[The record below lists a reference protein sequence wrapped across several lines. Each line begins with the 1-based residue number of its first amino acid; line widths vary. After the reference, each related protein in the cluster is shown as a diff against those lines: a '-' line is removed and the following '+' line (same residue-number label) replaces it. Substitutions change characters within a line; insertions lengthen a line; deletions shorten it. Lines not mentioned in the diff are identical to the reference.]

1 MKTTSLRWTSG
12 LLLGACLLMAV
23 AARTRG
29 SHETPV
35 RSRPVEVRPA
45 PPPEDPAEIAPA
57 PPPPPKESPAPGPVP
72 AAAWANGYRE
82 AGETGGEGT
91 LTGHVLTPEGPM
103 AGGLVNVEWVMAFRP
118 TSEEARRLR
127 LGGARRDRD
136 GVWWG
141 KMRAVTD
148 EAGFFSVDGLPTVQL
163 KVSAGGRAQS
173 ARVGQNVLLRTG
185 NP

>member
-1 MKTTSLRWTSG
+1 MKSISLRWTSG
-12 LLLGACLLMAV
+12 LLLGACLLTAL

-29 SHETPV
+29 RDGGPV
-35 RSRPVEVRPA
+35 PRRPAEARPA
-45 PPPEDPAEIAPA
+45 PPPEEPQEVAPL
-57 PPPPPKESPAPGPVP
+57 PPPPQESSAPRPVP

-82 AGETGGEGT
+82 AGEAGGEGT
-91 LTGHVLTPEGPM
+91 LMGQVLTPEGPM
-103 AGGLVNVEWVMAFRP
+103 VGGLVNVEWVMAFRP

-141 KMRAVTD
+141 RIRAVTD
-148 EAGFFSVDGLPTVQL
+148 ESGFFSVDGVPAVQV

-173 ARVGQNVLLRTG
+173 ARPGQNVLLRTG